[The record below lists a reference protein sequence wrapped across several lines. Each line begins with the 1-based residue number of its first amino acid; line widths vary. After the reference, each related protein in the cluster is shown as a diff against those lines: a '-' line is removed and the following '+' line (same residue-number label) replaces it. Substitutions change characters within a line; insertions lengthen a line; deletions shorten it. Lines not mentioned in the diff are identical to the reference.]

1 MKKKKAAKIIG
12 VILVVVFV
20 FGGGFAAGTISTI
33 IKTNSSDNIASQ
45 VQTKMNYLNK
55 LIDDYYLDYNDN
67 KNDEKIKDSIYKGL
81 LNGLDDPYSVYYTK
95 EEYQSLLESTSG
107 SYCGI
112 GVVVSQNND
121 TGVITAVRVFD
132 GAPGDKAGV
141 KAKDIIYKVEDEEVT
156 GEDLSSVVAKMKG
169 DKGTKVKVT
178 VYRPSTS
185 KYIDMEIE
193 RDEVNVPTI
202 ETKMLDN
209 NIGYMQITEFDEVTY
224 NQFKEGLESLKKQG
238 MKSIIFDV
246 RDNPGGMYKTVV
258 NMLDDILPEGVLVYT
273 EDKDGNKEEQKSD
286 ANCLDMPMVVLQ
298 NENSASA
305 SEIFA
310 GAVKDYG
317 IGTIVGTTT
326 YGKGVVQTIQPLTD
340 GSAVK
345 ITIAKYFTPKGN
357 DINKK
362 GITPDVEA
370 ELSGDITDWTELTH
384 KEDTQLQTALKEI
397 GQS

>member
-1 MKKKKAAKIIG
+1 M
-12 VILVVVFV
+12 
-20 FGGGFAAGTISTI
+20 
-33 IKTNSSDNIASQ
+33 
-45 VQTKMNYLNK
+45 
-55 LIDDYYLDYNDN
+55 DYNDN

-193 RDEVNVPTI
+193 RDEVDVPTI

-305 SEIFA
+305 AEIFA
-310 GAVKDYG
+310 GAIKDFKA
-317 IGTIVGTTT
+317 GTIIGYTSF
-326 YGKGVVQTIQPLTD
+326 GKGIVQTIMPLSD
-340 GSAVK
+340 GSAIK
-345 ITIAKYFTPKGN
+345 LTIQRYFTPSGVN
-357 DINKK
+357 IQGTGIEPDIK
-362 GITPDVEA
+362 VE
-370 ELSGDITDWTELTH
+370 ENSETER
-384 KEDTQLQTALKEI
+384 DDQLQKAIDTLSEE
-397 GQS
+397 

>member
-209 NIGYMQITEFDEVTY
+209 NIGYM
-224 NQFKEGLESLKKQG
+224 
-238 MKSIIFDV
+238 
-246 RDNPGGMYKTVV
+246 
-258 NMLDDILPEGVLVYT
+258 
-273 EDKDGNKEEQKSD
+273 
-286 ANCLDMPMVVLQ
+286 
-298 NENSASA
+298 
-305 SEIFA
+305 
-310 GAVKDYG
+310 
-317 IGTIVGTTT
+317 
-326 YGKGVVQTIQPLTD
+326 
-340 GSAVK
+340 
-345 ITIAKYFTPKGN
+345 
-357 DINKK
+357 
-362 GITPDVEA
+362 
-370 ELSGDITDWTELTH
+370 
-384 KEDTQLQTALKEI
+384 
-397 GQS
+397 

>member
-33 IKTNSSDNIASQ
+33 VKTNSSDNIASQ

-55 LIDDYYLDYNDN
+55 LIDNYYLDYNDN
-67 KNDEKIKDSIYKGL
+67 KDDEKIKDSIYKGL

-112 GVVVSQNND
+112 GVVVSQNSD

-141 KAKDIIYKVEDEEVT
+141 KAQDIIYKVEDEEVT

-193 RDEVNVPTI
+193 RDEVDVPTI

-273 EDKDGNKEEQKSD
+273 EDKEGKKEEQKSD
-286 ANCLDMPMVVLQ
+286 ADCLDMPMVVLQ

-305 SEIFA
+305 AEIFA
-310 GAVKDYG
+310 GAIKAFKA
-317 IGTIVGTTT
+317 GTIIGNTSF
-326 YGKGVVQTIQPLTD
+326 GKGIVQTIMPLSD
-340 GSAVK
+340 GSAIK
-345 ITIAKYFTPKGN
+345 LTIQRYFTPSGVN
-357 DINKK
+357 IQGTGIEPDIK
-362 GITPDVEA
+362 VE
-370 ELSGDITDWTELTH
+370 ENSETER
-384 KEDTQLQTALKEI
+384 DDQLQKAIDTLSEE
-397 GQS
+397 

>member
-141 KAKDIIYKVEDEEVT
+141 KAQDIIYKVEDEEVT

-193 RDEVNVPTI
+193 RDEVDVPTI
-202 ETKMLDN
+202 ESKMLDN

-224 NQFKEGLESLKKQG
+224 NQFKEGMESLKKQG

-305 SEIFA
+305 AEIFA
-310 GAVKDYG
+310 GAIKDFKA
-317 IGTIVGTTT
+317 GTIIGNTSF
-326 YGKGVVQTIQPLTD
+326 GKGIVQTIMPLSD
-340 GSAVK
+340 GSAIK
-345 ITIAKYFTPKGN
+345 LTIQRYFTPSGVN
-357 DINKK
+357 IQGTGIEPDIK
-362 GITPDVEA
+362 VE
-370 ELSGDITDWTELTH
+370 ENSETER
-384 KEDTQLQTALKEI
+384 DDQLQKAIDTLSEE
-397 GQS
+397 

>member
-33 IKTNSSDNIASQ
+33 VKTNSSDNIASQ

-55 LIDDYYLDYNDN
+55 LIDNYYLDYNDN
-67 KNDEKIKDSIYKGL
+67 KDDEKIKDSIYKGL

-112 GVVVSQNND
+112 GVVVSQNSD
-121 TGVITAVRVFD
+121 TGVIAAVRVFD

-141 KAKDIIYKVEDEEVT
+141 KAQDIIYKVEDEEVT

-193 RDEVNVPTI
+193 RDEVDVPTI

-273 EDKDGNKEEQKSD
+273 EDKEGKKEEQKSD
-286 ANCLDMPMVVLQ
+286 ADCLDMPMVVLQ

-305 SEIFA
+305 AEIFA
-310 GAVKDYG
+310 GAIKDFKA
-317 IGTIVGTTT
+317 GTIIGNTSF
-326 YGKGVVQTIQPLTD
+326 GKGIVQTIMPLSD
-340 GSAVK
+340 GSAIK
-345 ITIAKYFTPKGN
+345 LTIQRYFTPSGVN
-357 DINKK
+357 IQGTGIEPDIK
-362 GITPDVEA
+362 VE
-370 ELSGDITDWTELTH
+370 ENSETER
-384 KEDTQLQTALKEI
+384 DDQLQKAIDTLSEE
-397 GQS
+397 